1 MSTGYANGRIA
12 AQPATE
18 EKPAPTLLD
27 SVLEATRAAPRY
39 TVQDVEVMASK
50 AARSKLYGMDESQA
64 FTLMMLAESKGLHP
78 IQAME
83 RYHII
88 QGRPSMRADAM
99 QAEFNRIGGRV
110 DWLETTDAKCIAVFY
125 HPQLCP
131 KGKTVTFT
139 IQEARRA
146 NLTTK
151 AIWNSYPANMLRAR
165 VISIGVRMV
174 APGVILGIYTP
185 DEVSDESDWSSVSQ
199 GVAGPVADMPRD
211 GHGPERTGQLRDFIE
226 GELAKATTRLE
237 AACLIAKVERPD
249 LISGGRTQVANHL
262 IKKWIADKAL
272 DPEDIRTNGKR
283 DPNKIALALNTAWDD
298 EQAEVAAEVV
308 RYVEEKLAEAVKAAG
323 ITQADDGIDD
333 WDDPEGE
340 MGDDSAPAEDSPE

>member
-1 MSTGYANGRIA
+1 MSTGYANGRGM

-18 EKPAPTLLD
+18 ERPAAMLLD
-27 SVLEATRAAPRY
+27 DVLEVTKAHRY
-39 TVQDVEVMASK
+39 SVQDVEVMASK
-50 AARSKLYGMDESQA
+50 AARSKLYGMDEAQA

-110 DWLETTDAKCIAVFY
+110 DWVETTDTRCVAAFY

-131 KGKTVTFT
+131 KGKTVSFS

-146 NLTTK
+146 NLTGK

-185 DEVSDESDWSSVSQ
+185 DEVSDESDWGSVSD
-199 GVAGPVADMPRD
+199 VAAPVAAMPQD
-211 GHGPERTGQLRDFIE
+211 GPSGERTGELRDFIE
-226 GELAKATTRLE
+226 SELAKATTRLE
-237 AACLIAKVERPD
+237 AACLLAKVERPE
-249 LISGGRTQVANHL
+249 LIKGGPGQIGNHL
-262 IKKWIADKAL
+262 IKTWIASKVL
-272 DPEDIRTNGKR
+272 DDDEIRTGGKR
-283 DPNKIALALNTAWDD
+283 DPRKVATALNNAWAVDRD
-298 EQAEVAAEVV
+298 EVAAEVV
-308 RYVEEKLAEAVKAAG
+308 RYVEEKLAEAFKVAC
-323 ITQADDGIDD
+323 IDPSSTEWDDY
-333 WDDPEGE
+333 DDPEGG
-340 MGDDSAPAEDSPE
+340 MGDDSVAAEGGAE